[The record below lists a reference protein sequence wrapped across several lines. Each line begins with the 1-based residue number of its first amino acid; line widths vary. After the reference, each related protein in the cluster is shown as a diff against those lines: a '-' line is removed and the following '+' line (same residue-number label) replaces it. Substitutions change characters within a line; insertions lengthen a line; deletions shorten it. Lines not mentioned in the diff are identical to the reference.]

1 MIRKLRFKLIS
12 AAMVSLFIVITI
24 IIGAVNILNYRGILE
39 DSDQI
44 LTILRDNDG
53 RFPQQKNDSN
63 PPDNPSQAPGN
74 PSDGN
79 PSETA
84 DDTSD
89 DTNTSSSDAPSA
101 DTNAVSPDTNTD
113 PSTQPEPPEANPRLR
128 SPELPYESRFF
139 SVLLDEDGTVL
150 STDTGKIAA
159 VDSSEAG
166 EYAKEI
172 WQSGKTQ
179 GFMNAYRYLRAET
192 DEGHIRIIFLDC
204 SRSLNSFRNVLLISC
219 GVSGLGLVMVLVLM
233 ILLSKHIIKPFS
245 ENYEKQKRFITDAGH
260 EIKTPITIINADTEV
275 LEMDTGPNEW
285 IDDIRIQTERLSHLT
300 KDLIYLARMEEGE
313 HTTPMIEFPL
323 SEVVSE
329 TAASFQ
335 ALARTR
341 SRQFTAQIEPML
353 SYYGNEENIRK
364 LISILLDNAVKYSD
378 EKGSIQLTLDK
389 KNKSIQLVVTNTTK
403 EPLDKEQL
411 THLFD
416 RFYRMD
422 ASRNSETGGYGIGL
436 SIAQAVVQMHK
447 GKIAVMAVDDHTI
460 RFTCTLPVR
469 SPKTARQ

>member
-12 AAMVSLFIVITI
+12 AAMVSLFIVIAI
-24 IIGAVNILNYRGILE
+24 IIGVVNILNYRGIVE

-44 LTILRDNDG
+44 LTILQDNDG
-53 RFPQQKNDSN
+53 RFPQQNKQPDVPQQSADSLT
-63 PPDNPSQAPGN
+63 PDNEPNSPGN
-74 PSDGN
+74 
-79 PSETA
+79 ETNSL
-84 DDTSD
+84 D
-89 DTNTSSSDAPSA
+89 NEQSSMSA
-101 DTNAVSPDTNTD
+101 ESGMA
-113 PSTQPEPPEANPRLR
+113 QPEPPKEDVNPRLQ

-139 SVLLDEDGTVL
+139 SVLLDKDGTVL

-166 EYAKEI
+166 EYAKDI
-172 WQSGKTQ
+172 WQSGKSK
-179 GFMNAYRYLRAET
+179 GFFSAYRYLRSET
-192 DEGHIRIIFLDC
+192 DSDGHTRIIFLDC

-219 GVSGLGLVMVLVLM
+219 GVSGLGLLMVLGLM
-233 ILLSKHIIKPFS
+233 ILLSKHIVKPFS
-245 ENYEKQKRFITDAGH
+245 ENYEKQKQFITDAGH

-300 KDLIYLARMEEGE
+300 RDLIYLAKMEEGE
-313 HTTPMIEFPL
+313 NQTPMIEFPL

-335 ALARTR
+335 SLARTGAK
-341 SRQFTAQIEPML
+341 QFTPRIEPML
-353 SYYGNEENIRK
+353 SFYGSEENIRK
-364 LISILLDNAVKYSD
+364 LLSILLDNAVKYSN
-378 EKGSIQLTLDK
+378 ENGSIQLVLEK
-389 KNKSIQLVVTNTTK
+389 KGRYIQLVVTNTTN
-403 EPLDKEQL
+403 EVLNKEQL
-411 THLFD
+411 LHLFD

-447 GKIAVMAVDDHTI
+447 GKISVIAVDDTTI
-460 RFTCTLPVR
+460 QFTVLLPVR
-469 SPKTARQ
+469 SAKSVK

>member
-12 AAMVSLFIVITI
+12 AAMISLFIVITI
-24 IIGAVNILNYRGILE
+24 IIGIVNILNYHGIVQ
-39 DSDQI
+39 DADGI
-44 LTILRDNDG
+44 LTILQDNNG
-53 RFPQQKNDSN
+53 RFPQQNTQTDISKQSHEAAA
-63 PPDNPSQAPGN
+63 PIFSPDAPGSE
-74 PSDGN
+74 SD
-79 PSETA
+79 SIETA
-84 DDTSD
+84 SG
-89 DTNTSSSDAPSA
+89 
-101 DTNAVSPDTNTD
+101 V
-113 PSTQPEPPEANPRLR
+113 TQAEPPKGNNNPRLQ

-139 SVLLDEDGTVL
+139 SVLLDENGTVL

-159 VDSSEAG
+159 VNSSEAG

-172 WQSGKTQ
+172 LQSGKRK
-179 GFMNAYRYLRAET
+179 GFFSAYRYLRTET
-192 DEGHIRIIFLDC
+192 DSDSHTRIIFLDC

-219 GVSGLGLVMVLVLM
+219 GVSGLGLMMVLGLM

-285 IDDIRIQTERLSHLT
+285 IDDIRIQTERLSKLT

-313 HTTPMIEFPL
+313 HQTQMIDFPL
-323 SEVVSE
+323 SEVISE

-335 ALARTR
+335 ALARTE
-341 SRQFTAQIEPML
+341 SKQFALQIQPML
-353 SYYGNEENIRK
+353 SFYGDEDNIRK
-364 LISILLDNAVKYSD
+364 LTSILLDNALKYSD
-378 EKGSIQLTLDK
+378 ENGFIQLNLEK
-389 KNKSIQLVVTNTTK
+389 KGKYIQLLVVNTTRDT
-403 EPLDKEQL
+403 LNREQL

-422 ASRNSETGGYGIGL
+422 TSRNSETGGYGIGL

-447 GKIAVMAVDDHTI
+447 GKISATAMNDHKIQLSVLLPI
-460 RFTCTLPVR
+460 RSGRT
-469 SPKTARQ
+469 S

>member
-12 AAMVSLFIVITI
+12 AAMLSLFIVITI
-24 IIGAVNILNYRGILE
+24 IIGAVNVLNYRGIVE
-39 DSDQI
+39 DADQI
-44 LTILRDNDG
+44 LTILQDNDG
-53 RFPQQKNDSN
+53 RFPQQNKQ
-63 PPDNPSQAPGN
+63 PDVPQQS
-74 PSDGN
+74 
-79 PSETA
+79 A
-84 DDTSD
+84 DDVISNSESTSMD
-89 DTNTSSSDAPSA
+89 
-101 DTNAVSPDTNTD
+101 NATDSPDSEQSSIETESRT
-113 PSTQPEPPEANPRLR
+113 TQPKPPRGNGNARLQ

-166 EYAKEI
+166 EYAKDI
-172 WQSGKTQ
+172 WQSGKSK
-179 GFMNAYRYLRAET
+179 GFFNTYRYLRSET
-192 DEGHIRIIFLDC
+192 DSDNHTRIIFLDC
-204 SRSLNSFRNVLLISC
+204 SRSLSSFRNVLLISC
-219 GVSGLGLVMVLVLM
+219 GVSGLGLLMVLGLM
-233 ILLSKHIIKPFS
+233 ILLSKHIVKPFS

-285 IDDIRIQTERLSHLT
+285 IDDIRVQTERLSHLT
-300 KDLIYLARMEEGE
+300 KDLIYLAKMEEGE
-313 HTTPMIEFPL
+313 TQTPMIEFPL

-335 ALARTR
+335 ALAKTGAK
-341 SRQFTAQIEPML
+341 QFTTDITPML
-353 SYYGNEENIRK
+353 SFYGSEENIRK
-364 LISILLDNAVKYSD
+364 LLSILLDNAVKYCS
-378 EKGSIQLTLDK
+378 ENGSIQLVLEK
-389 KNKSIQLVVTNTTK
+389 EGKYIQLVVSNTTNEK
-403 EPLDKEQL
+403 LDKEQL

-447 GKIAVMAVDDHTI
+447 GKISVLALDAHTI
-460 RFTCTLPVR
+460 QFTCLLPVR
-469 SPKTARQ
+469 SSKVS

>member
-12 AAMVSLFIVITI
+12 AAMISLFIVITI
-24 IIGAVNILNYRGILE
+24 IIGIVNILNYHGIVQ
-39 DSDQI
+39 DADGI
-44 LTILRDNDG
+44 LTILQDNNG
-53 RFPQQKNDSN
+53 RFPQQNTQMDISKQSHEAAA
-63 PPDNPSQAPGN
+63 PIFSPDAPGSE
-74 PSDGN
+74 SD
-79 PSETA
+79 SIETA
-84 DDTSD
+84 SG
-89 DTNTSSSDAPSA
+89 
-101 DTNAVSPDTNTD
+101 V
-113 PSTQPEPPEANPRLR
+113 TQAEPPKGNNNPRLQ

-139 SVLLDEDGTVL
+139 SVLLDENGTVL

-159 VDSSEAG
+159 VNSSEAG

-172 WQSGKTQ
+172 LQSGKRK
-179 GFMNAYRYLRAET
+179 GFFSAYRYLRTET
-192 DEGHIRIIFLDC
+192 DSDSHTRIIFLDC

-219 GVSGLGLVMVLVLM
+219 GVSGLGLMMVLGLM

-285 IDDIRIQTERLSHLT
+285 IDDIRIQTERLSKLT

-313 HTTPMIEFPL
+313 HQTQMIDFPL
-323 SEVVSE
+323 SEVISE

-335 ALARTR
+335 ALARTE
-341 SRQFTAQIEPML
+341 SKQFALQIQPML
-353 SYYGNEENIRK
+353 SFYGDEDNIRK
-364 LISILLDNAVKYSD
+364 LTSILLDNALKYSD
-378 EKGSIQLTLDK
+378 ENGFIQLNLEK
-389 KNKSIQLVVTNTTK
+389 KGKYIQLLVVNTTRDA
-403 EPLDKEQL
+403 LNREQL

-422 ASRNSETGGYGIGL
+422 TSRNSETGGYGIGL

-447 GKIAVMAVDDHTI
+447 GKISATAMNDHKIQLSVLLPI
-460 RFTCTLPVR
+460 RSGRT
-469 SPKTARQ
+469 S

>member
-12 AAMVSLFIVITI
+12 AAILSLLIVITI
-24 IIGAVNILNYRGILE
+24 IIGLVNILNYRGITA
-39 DSDQI
+39 DADQI
-44 LTILRDNDG
+44 LTILQNNDG
-53 RFPQQKNDSN
+53 RFPQQSGQHDIPIHPTEGSI
-63 PPDNPSQAPGN
+63 
-74 PSDGN
+74 SDGEMIQTE
-79 PSETA
+79 PA
-84 DDTSD
+84 SD
-89 DTNTSSSDAPSA
+89 MAY
-101 DTNAVSPDTNTD
+101 
-113 PSTQPEPPEANPRLR
+113 PEPPKGNDNPRLQ

-139 SVLLDEDGTVL
+139 SVLLDKDGTVL

-172 WQSGKTQ
+172 WQSGKAV
-179 GFMNAYRYLRAET
+179 GFFGAYRYLRSEADSNSRT
-192 DEGHIRIIFLDC
+192 RIIFLDC
-204 SRSLNSFRNVLLISC
+204 SRSLISFRNVLFISC
-219 GVSGLGLVMVLVLM
+219 SVSGLGLIMVLILM
-233 ILLSKHIIKPFS
+233 ILLSKHIVKPFS

-285 IDDIRIQTERLSHLT
+285 IDDIRVQTERLSHLT

-313 HTTPMIEFPL
+313 NRTQMIEFPL
-323 SEVVSE
+323 SEVISE

-335 ALARTR
+335 APARKDSKT
-341 SRQFTAQIEPML
+341 FTIQIEPML
-353 SYYGNEENIRK
+353 SLYGNEENIRK
-364 LISILLDNAVKYSD
+364 LVSILLDNALKYSN
-378 EKGSIQLTLDK
+378 ENGRIQLTLEK
-389 KNKSIQLVVTNTTK
+389 KGKHVQLTVSNTTQDK
-403 EPLDKEQL
+403 LDKEQL

-447 GKIAVMAVDDHTI
+447 GTISVTAVGEHEIQFAVLLPI
-460 RFTCTLPVR
+460 RSVR
-469 SPKTARQ
+469 VTK

>member
-12 AAMVSLFIVITI
+12 AAMISLFIVITI
-24 IIGAVNILNYRGILE
+24 IIGIVNILNYHGIVQ
-39 DSDQI
+39 DADGI
-44 LTILRDNDG
+44 LTILQDNNG
-53 RFPQQKNDSN
+53 RFPQQNTQTDISKQSHEAAA
-63 PPDNPSQAPGN
+63 PIFSPDAPGSE
-74 PSDGN
+74 SD
-79 PSETA
+79 SIETA
-84 DDTSD
+84 SG
-89 DTNTSSSDAPSA
+89 
-101 DTNAVSPDTNTD
+101 V
-113 PSTQPEPPEANPRLR
+113 TQAEPPKGNNNPRLQ

-139 SVLLDEDGTVL
+139 SVLLDENGTVL

-159 VDSSEAG
+159 VNSSEAG

-172 WQSGKTQ
+172 LQSGKRK
-179 GFMNAYRYLRAET
+179 GFFSAYRYLRTET
-192 DEGHIRIIFLDC
+192 DSDSHTRIIFLDC

-219 GVSGLGLVMVLVLM
+219 GVSGLGLMMVLGLM

-285 IDDIRIQTERLSHLT
+285 IDDIRIQTERLSKLT

-313 HTTPMIEFPL
+313 HQTQMIDFPL
-323 SEVVSE
+323 SEVISE

-335 ALARTR
+335 ALARTE
-341 SRQFTAQIEPML
+341 SKQFALQIQPML
-353 SYYGNEENIRK
+353 SFYGDEDNIRK
-364 LISILLDNAVKYSD
+364 LTSILLDNALKYSD
-378 EKGSIQLTLDK
+378 ENGFIQLNLEK
-389 KNKSIQLVVTNTTK
+389 KGKYIQLLVVNTTRDT
-403 EPLDKEQL
+403 LNREQL

-422 ASRNSETGGYGIGL
+422 TSRNSETGGYGIGL

-447 GKIAVMAVDDHTI
+447 GKISATAVNDHKIQLSVLLPI
-460 RFTCTLPVR
+460 RSGRT
-469 SPKTARQ
+469 S

>member
-12 AAMVSLFIVITI
+12 AAMISLFIVITI
-24 IIGAVNILNYRGILE
+24 IIGIVNILNYHGIVQ
-39 DSDQI
+39 DADGI
-44 LTILRDNDG
+44 LTILQDNNG
-53 RFPQQKNDSN
+53 RFPQQNTQTDITKQS
-63 PPDNPSQAPGN
+63 PEAAAP
-74 PSDGN
+74 
-79 PSETA
+79 
-84 DDTSD
+84 
-89 DTNTSSSDAPSA
+89 
-101 DTNAVSPDTNTD
+101 VFSPDGPGSESDSIENASD
-113 PSTQPEPPEANPRLR
+113 VTQAEPPKGNNNPRLQ

-139 SVLLDEDGTVL
+139 SVLLDENGTVL

-159 VDSSEAG
+159 VNSSEAG

-172 WQSGKTQ
+172 LQSGKRT
-179 GFMNAYRYLRAET
+179 GFFSAYRYLRTET
-192 DEGHIRIIFLDC
+192 DSDSHTRIIFLDC

-219 GVSGLGLVMVLVLM
+219 GVSGLGLMMVLGLM

-285 IDDIRIQTERLSHLT
+285 IDDIRVQTERLSKLT

-313 HTTPMIEFPL
+313 NQTQMIDFPL
-323 SEVVSE
+323 SEVISE

-335 ALARTR
+335 ALARTE
-341 SRQFTAQIEPML
+341 SKQLTLKIQPML
-353 SYYGNEENIRK
+353 SFYGDEDNIRR
-364 LISILLDNAVKYSD
+364 LTSILLDNALKYSD
-378 EKGSIQLTLDK
+378 ENGFIQLNLEK
-389 KNKSIQLVVTNTTK
+389 KGKYIRLLVVNTTRDA
-403 EPLDKEQL
+403 LNREQL

-422 ASRNSETGGYGIGL
+422 TSRNSETGGYGIGL

-447 GKIAVMAVDDHTI
+447 GKISAAAVNDHKI
-460 RFTCTLPVR
+460 QLSVLLPIHSGR
-469 SPKTARQ
+469 TS

>member
-12 AAMVSLFIVITI
+12 AAMISLFIVITI
-24 IIGAVNILNYRGILE
+24 IIGAVNILNYQGIIE

-44 LTILRDNDG
+44 LSILRDNDG

-63 PPDNPSQAPGN
+63 PQEHPAYASGN
-74 PSDGN
+74 PSDSSSDSSQN
-79 PSETA
+79 TDITSSDEA
-84 DDTSD
+84 SD
-89 DTNTSSSDAPSA
+89 DTNT
-101 DTNAVSPDTNTD
+101 VSPDTNMT
-113 PSTQPEPPEANPRLR
+113 PSSQPQHPEDNPRLQ

-139 SVLLDEDGTVL
+139 SVLLDADGTVL

-159 VDSSEAG
+159 VDSTKAG
-166 EYAKEI
+166 EYAKAI
-172 WQSGKTQ
+172 WQSGKTR
-179 GFMNAYRYLRAET
+179 GLMNAYRYLRSET
-192 DEGHIRIIFLDC
+192 DDGHSRIIFLDC

-219 GVSGLGLVMVLVLM
+219 GVSGLGLVMVLILM

-275 LEMDTGPNEW
+275 LEMDTGANEW
-285 IDDIRIQTERLSHLT
+285 IDDIRVQTERLSHLT

-313 HTTPMIEFPL
+313 SKTPMIEFPL

-335 ALARTR
+335 ALALTK

-353 SYYGNEENIRK
+353 SFYGNEENIRK
-364 LISILLDNAVKYSD
+364 LISILLDNAVKYSN
-378 EKGSIQLTLDK
+378 ENGSIWLTLDK
-389 KNKSIQLVVTNTTK
+389 KNKSIQLIVTNTTK
-403 EPLDKEQL
+403 DPLDKEQL
-411 THLFD
+411 VHLFD

-447 GKIAVMAVDDHTI
+447 GKITVMAVNEHTI
-460 RFTCTLPVR
+460 RFTCSLPIR
-469 SPKTARQ
+469 TPKSARQ